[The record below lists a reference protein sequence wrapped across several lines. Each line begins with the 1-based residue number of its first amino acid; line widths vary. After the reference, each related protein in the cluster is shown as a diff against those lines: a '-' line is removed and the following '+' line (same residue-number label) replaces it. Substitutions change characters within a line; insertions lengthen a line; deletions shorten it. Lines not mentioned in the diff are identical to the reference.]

1 MARTP
6 TVIVVGG
13 GNAALCAAISAAEH
27 GAKVQLLERAPET
40 LAGGNSRFT
49 AGAMR
54 VTYNGVEDLK
64 RLMPELSDAEIAR
77 VCAIGDSMLFRVGD
91 GGAVRVVRE

>member
-27 GAKVQLLERAPET
+27 GADVRLLERAPET

-54 VTYNGVEDLK
+54 VTYDGVEDLK
-64 RLMPELSDAEIAR
+64 RLMPELTDAEIAR
-77 VCAIGDSMLFRVGD
+77 TEFGSYPRDAFFAIVSSQ
-91 GGAVRVVRE
+91 